1 MGIVLSPGV
10 LEDDMD
16 QMTYAAYLYR
26 HGVTGAGKTE
36 MLEYFIYHYGTQII
50 AAILCAIFGC
60 LGYAIKQLAV
70 KYINDDTKR
79 SIAREAMMFV
89 EQVWK
94 TIHGA
99 DKLSKALEVAE
110 ALLKKKGIDF
120 DAEEM
125 QILIEAAV
133 AEFNK
138 TFKSTPLTEE
148 STADAARRVV
158 SE

>member
-1 MGIVLSPGV
+1 
-10 LEDDMD
+10 
-16 QMTYAAYLYR
+16 
-26 HGVTGAGKTE
+26 

-60 LGYAIKQLAV
+60 LGYAIKKLAV

-79 SIAREAMMFV
+79 AIARVAVQFV
-89 EQVWK
+89 EQVWN
-94 TIHGA
+94 TLHGA
-99 DKLSKALEVAE
+99 DKLAKALETAE

-133 AEFNK
+133 AEFNEA
-138 TFKSTPLTEE
+138 FKKPLTAE
-148 STADAARRVV
+148 STADAVRRV
-158 SE
+158 EATITE

>member
-1 MGIVLSPGV
+1 MF
-10 LEDDMD
+10 
-16 QMTYAAYLYR
+16 
-26 HGVTGAGKTE
+26 
-36 MLEYFIYHYGTQII
+36 EYFIYHYGTQII

-79 SIAREAMMFV
+79 AIARVAVQFV
-89 EQVWK
+89 EQVWH
-94 TIHGA
+94 TLHGA
-99 DKLSKALEVAE
+99 AKALETAE

-133 AEFNK
+133 AEFNEA
-138 TFKSTPLTEE
+138 FKKPLTAE
-148 STADAARRVV
+148 STADAVRRV
-158 SE
+158 EME

>member
-1 MGIVLSPGV
+1 
-10 LEDDMD
+10 
-16 QMTYAAYLYR
+16 
-26 HGVTGAGKTE
+26 

-60 LGYAIKQLAV
+60 LGYAIKKLAV

-79 SIAREAMMFV
+79 A
-89 EQVWK
+89 
-94 TIHGA
+94 
-99 DKLSKALEVAE
+99 KALETAE

-133 AEFNK
+133 AEFNEA
-138 TFKSTPLTEE
+138 FKKPLTEE
-148 STADAARRVV
+148 STADAVRRV
-158 SE
+158 EAATE

>member
-1 MGIVLSPGV
+1 
-10 LEDDMD
+10 
-16 QMTYAAYLYR
+16 
-26 HGVTGAGKTE
+26 

-60 LGYAIKQLAV
+60 LGYAIKQLAT
-70 KYINDDTKR
+70 KYVNDDTKR
-79 SIAREAMMFV
+79 SIAREAMLFV

-125 QILIEAAV
+125 QILIHADDFLHNMARIIVGTLMDIGLGNRSVQDIDDIFAGILEASAPCDPKGLYLQ
-133 AEFNK
+133 EI
-138 TFKSTPLTEE
+138 TY
-148 STADAARRVV
+148 
-158 SE
+158 

>member
-1 MGIVLSPGV
+1 MF
-10 LEDDMD
+10 
-16 QMTYAAYLYR
+16 
-26 HGVTGAGKTE
+26 
-36 MLEYFIYHYGTQII
+36 EYFIYHYGTQII

-79 SIAREAMMFV
+79 SIAREAMLFV

-110 ALLKKKGIDF
+110 ALLKKKGIAHEVLNAKYHEKE
-120 DAEEM
+120 AE
-125 QILIEAAV
+125 ILHDDR
-133 AEFNK
+133 K
-138 TFKSTPLTEE
+138 LTKLLLKHVE
-148 STADAARRVV
+148 
-158 SE
+158 

>member
-1 MGIVLSPGV
+1 
-10 LEDDMD
+10 
-16 QMTYAAYLYR
+16 MTQSALLPVR
-26 HGVTGAGKTE
+26 PCCSWNRCG
-36 MLEYFIYHYGTQII
+36 
-50 AAILCAIFGC
+50 
-60 LGYAIKQLAV
+60 
-70 KYINDDTKR
+70 
-79 SIAREAMMFV
+79 
-89 EQVWK
+89 K

>member
-1 MGIVLSPGV
+1 MF
-10 LEDDMD
+10 
-16 QMTYAAYLYR
+16 
-26 HGVTGAGKTE
+26 
-36 MLEYFIYHYGTQII
+36 EYFIYHYGTQII

-79 SIAREAMMFV
+79 AIARVAVQFV
-89 EQVWK
+89 
-94 TIHGA
+94 
-99 DKLSKALEVAE
+99 DKLAKALETAE

-133 AEFNK
+133 AEFNEA
-138 TFKSTPLTEE
+138 FKKPLTAE
-148 STADAARRVV
+148 STADAVRRV
-158 SE
+158 EATITE

>member
-1 MGIVLSPGV
+1 
-10 LEDDMD
+10 
-16 QMTYAAYLYR
+16 
-26 HGVTGAGKTE
+26 

-60 LGYAIKQLAV
+60 LGYAIKQLAT
-70 KYINDDTKR
+70 KYVNDDTKR
-79 SIAREAMMFV
+79 SIAREAMLFV

-125 QILIEAAV
+125 QILIHADDFLHNMARIIVGTLMDIGLGNRSVQDIDDIFAGILEASAPCDPKGLYLQ
-133 AEFNK
+133 EG
-138 TFKSTPLTEE
+138 TY
-148 STADAARRVV
+148 
-158 SE
+158 